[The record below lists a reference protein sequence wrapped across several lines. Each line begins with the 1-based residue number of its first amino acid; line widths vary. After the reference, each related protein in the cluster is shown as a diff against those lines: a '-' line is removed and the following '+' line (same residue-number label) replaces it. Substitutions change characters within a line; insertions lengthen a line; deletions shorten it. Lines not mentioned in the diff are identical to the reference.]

1 MIPIEEFQAG
11 SDGGQ
16 AGLAGRTAE
25 NPQQRPPQLAASFIL
40 NRAPVV
46 TDGQIAPTRGASG
59 HAAAGLSKLGQCG
72 GSEVLFMVAASS

>member
-16 AGLAGRTAE
+16 AGLTGRTAE
-25 NPQQRPPQLAASFIL
+25 NPNKGRLNWRPLSFSS
-40 NRAPVV
+40 RAPVV